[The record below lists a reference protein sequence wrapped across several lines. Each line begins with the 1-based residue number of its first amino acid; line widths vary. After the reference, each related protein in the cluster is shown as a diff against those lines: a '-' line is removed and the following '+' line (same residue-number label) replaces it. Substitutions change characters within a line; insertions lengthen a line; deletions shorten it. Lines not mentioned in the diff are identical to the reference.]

1 MLSSEMD
8 SQFVT
13 TQLFPQ
19 HRFCLCHRPA
29 VIHRIIL
36 DGTICVCIGSSPP
49 FSILGIIHRI
59 SVFKHP
65 SLGEGLGGL
74 LDIVNHSTDVTED
87 AVELTQAINMVVDAL
102 LLVPLDERLCL

>member
-1 MLSSEMD
+1 MD

-19 HRFCLCHRPA
+19 HRFSLCHRPA

-74 LDIVNHSTDVTED
+74 LDIVNHSTDITED
-87 AVELTQAINMVVDAL
+87 AVELAQTVDVVMDAL
-102 LLVPLDERLCL
+102 LLIPLDKRLSL

>member
-1 MLSSEMD
+1 MD

-19 HRFCLCHRPA
+19 HRFSLCHRPA

-65 SLGEGLGGL
+65 SLGEGLGGP
-74 LDIVNHSTDVTED
+74 LDIVNHSADITKD
-87 AVELTQAINMVVDAL
+87 AVELAQAVDVVMNAL
-102 LLVPLDERLCL
+102 LLIPLDKRQCL

>member
-1 MLSSEMD
+1 MD

-19 HRFCLCHRPA
+19 HRFSLCHRPA

-74 LDIVNHSTDVTED
+74 LDIVNHSTDITED
-87 AVELTQAINMVVDAL
+87 AVEFAQTVDVVMDAL
-102 LLVPLDERLCL
+102 LLIPLDKRLSL

>member
-1 MLSSEMD
+1 MD

-19 HRFCLCHRPA
+19 HRFSLCHRPA

-74 LDIVNHSTDVTED
+74 LDIVNHSTDITKY
-87 AVELTQAINMVVDAL
+87 AVELAQTVDVVMDAL
-102 LLVPLDERLCL
+102 LLIPLDKRLSL

>member
-19 HRFCLCHRPA
+19 HRFSLCHRPA

-74 LDIVNHSTDVTED
+74 LDIVNHSADITED
-87 AVELTQAINMVVDAL
+87 AVELAQTVDVVMNAL
-102 LLVPLDERLCL
+102 LLIPLDERQCL

>member
-19 HRFCLCHRPA
+19 HRFSLCHRPA
-29 VIHRIIL
+29 VIYRIIL

-74 LDIVNHSTDVTED
+74 LDIVNHSTDITED
-87 AVELTQAINMVVDAL
+87 AVELAQTVDVVMDAL
-102 LLVPLDERLCL
+102 LLIPLDKRLSL